1 MRKKRGRKEEEMIVN
16 SEILNELRDGA
27 GSVREQRAEDYVES
41 KRVNIK
47 KVIYEDS
54 NNFEIRAKVRGNE
67 DNYDV
72 HIQAKRGEIE
82 DISCNCE
89 DYYSHYA
96 TCKHILATLLEF
108 NRNEN
113 YVRIFTGT
121 QEEKQ
126 NDVAMY
132 QKYRKQEEKYRSFK
146 QLIHTF
152 YPTTQET
159 NEKSKAKVMPHT
171 IKLEPKLI
179 YNSYLKTLKL
189 EIKIG
194 DKQLYKLKNLP
205 EFYDRMQKKEIYRY
219 GNKLELKHEEE
230 AFEENS
236 LPLLQYVLKYA
247 EIIKYA
253 NETSSAYHYYGRPM
267 EDSYITISNSGM
279 DELFEV
285 LQGKSIWCQKDGRE
299 EKILFLD
306 EMPKVKF
313 EIELEGKQEYKL
325 TPNIDIYGYEIL
337 EGRKHLY
344 FLMDQI
350 FYRCDKNFEQTT
362 LKLIQVFRDNFVSQI
377 TFPKQEM
384 AKLFSVVF
392 PKLRNQIETKA
403 LTPEEIEKYI
413 PKELFVKVYLD
424 YNQQNYITADI
435 KFVYGKQEFNPLLE
449 QAISLPRDI
458 TKEDEVLELFRNSG
472 FMLEV
477 EKARLILANEE
488 DIYQFLSQDIETY
501 MKKFEVLATDSFK
514 QKEIKEPKIGSIGVR
529 IENNLL
535 QMDFSSLDFDP
546 AELKEI
552 MQKYHLKKKYHRLKD
567 GSFLT
572 LQGNETLQL
581 MDRITSGMDI
591 SYKELEKGELNLP
604 IYRSLYLD
612 RALSTLKEATITKN
626 ETYQNLIHKVE
637 DKEYTL
643 PIQIPSHLHASLRNY
658 QKTGYEWL
666 KVLDEYKF
674 GGILADDM
682 GLRKNHS
689 IISSSIRLCA
699 KRRKPKTKYCS
710 MS

>member
-1 MRKKRGRKEEEMIVN
+1 MIVN
-16 SEILNELRDGA
+16 PGILNELRNGA
-27 GSVREQRAEDYVES
+27 GSAREQRAEDYVEN
-41 KRVNIK
+41 KKVNIK

-54 NNFEIRAKVRGNE
+54 NNFEIRAKVRGNL

-72 HIQAKRGEIE
+72 HIQAKKGEIE

-126 NDVAMY
+126 NDVAIY
-132 QKYRKQEEKYRSFK
+132 QKYQKQEEKYRSFK

-152 YPTTQET
+152 YPVNQEIAEK
-159 NEKSKAKVMPHT
+159 NKSKVMLQT

-205 EFYDRMQKKEIYRY
+205 EFYDRMQKKETYRY
-219 GNKLELKHEEE
+219 GSKLELKHEEE

-253 NETSSAYHYYGRPM
+253 NETTNAYSYYGRPM

-285 LQGKSIWCQKDGRE
+285 LQGRSIWCQKDGKE
-299 EKILFLD
+299 EKVLFLD
-306 EMPKVKF
+306 EMPEVKF
-313 EIELEGKQEYKL
+313 EIKQEGKQEYKL
-325 TPNIDIYGYEIL
+325 IPNIDIYDYEVI

-350 FYRCDKNFEQTT
+350 LYKCDKSFEQTT
-362 LKLIQVFRDNFVSQI
+362 LKLIQVFRDNFTNQI
-377 TFPKQEM
+377 TFPKEEM
-384 AKLFSVVF
+384 TKLFSVVF
-392 PKLRNQIETKA
+392 PKLRNQIETEA
-403 LTPEEIEKYI
+403 LTPEEIEQYV

-424 YNQQNYITADI
+424 YNEQNYITADI

-449 QAISLPRDI
+449 QTISLPRDI
-458 TKEDEVLELFRNSG
+458 AKEDEVLELFRTSG

-501 MKKFEVLATDSFK
+501 MKKFEILATDSFK

-535 QMDFSSLDFDP
+535 QMDLSNLDFDP

-567 GSFLT
+567 GSFLN
-572 LQGNETLQL
+572 LEENETIQL
-581 MDRITSGMDI
+581 IDSMTNGMDI
-591 SYKELEKGELNLP
+591 SYKQLETGELNLP

-612 RALSTLKEATITKN
+612 RLLSTLKATTITKN

-637 DKEYTL
+637 DKEYTM
-643 PIQIPSHLHASLRNY
+643 PIQIPNHLNASLRNY

-689 IISSSIRLCA
+689 TISRCIRLCT
-699 KRRKPKTKYCS
+699 KRKKSKTKYCS
-710 MS
+710 MP